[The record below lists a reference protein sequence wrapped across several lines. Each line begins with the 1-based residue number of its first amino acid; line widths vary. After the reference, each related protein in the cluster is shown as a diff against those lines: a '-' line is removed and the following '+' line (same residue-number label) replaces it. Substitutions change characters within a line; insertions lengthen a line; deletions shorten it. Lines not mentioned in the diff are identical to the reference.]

1 MSEILSP
8 VAYQLGVGGV
18 GGFIVGYAFKK
29 ISKLIIIL
37 AGLFFLLLL
46 YLGYSGIIS
55 INYDKLLEAIEN
67 GLGLSGQAVQWL
79 IGIISILPFAGS
91 FTVGFFLG
99 LKMG

>member
-55 INYDKLLEAIEN
+55 INYDKLLEAIGN

>member
-1 MSEILSP
+1 M
-8 VAYQLGVGGV
+8 GVGGV

-46 YLGYSGIIS
+46 YLGYSGIIG
-55 INYDKLLEAIEN
+55 INYYKLLEAIGN